1 MKGYKTMNNNNKE
14 VVEKLRNE
22 LKELIKEKADYDLIL
37 KKSQE
42 LDKYIFEELIDIND
56 IG

>member
-1 MKGYKTMNNNNKE
+1 MNNTNRE

-22 LKELIKEKADYDLIL
+22 LVELIKEKADYDLIL

-56 IG
+56 ME

>member
-1 MKGYKTMNNNNKE
+1 MNKTNRE

-22 LKELIKEKADYDLIL
+22 LKELIKEKVDYDLIL

-56 IG
+56 ME

>member
-1 MKGYKTMNNNNKE
+1 MNKTNSE

-22 LKELIKEKADYDLIL
+22 LMELIKEKADYDLVL

-42 LDKYIFEELIDIND
+42 LDKYIVEELIDIND